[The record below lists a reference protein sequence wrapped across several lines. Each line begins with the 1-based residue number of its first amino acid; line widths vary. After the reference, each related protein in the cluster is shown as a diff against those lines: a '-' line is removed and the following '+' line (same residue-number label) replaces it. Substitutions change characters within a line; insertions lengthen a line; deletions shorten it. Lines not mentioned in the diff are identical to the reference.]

1 MQSRDAIRAIK
12 ERLNIT
18 DIVRR
23 YVDLKR
29 NGPRWVAPCPF
40 HQETK
45 PSFSVNEEQG
55 LFYCFG
61 CQASGDIFDFY
72 GRINGLDFRETLEQ
86 LAAEAGITLDRGPVD
101 KKRQEEDRQRR
112 SSRQTMLRMY
122 ELAAAHF
129 AAALKSPEAEE
140 CRAYIQRRGL
150 SPEIVERFGLGWA
163 RRDWHSLDLALQR
176 AGYDMR
182 LAAEAGLVGRSDRGS
197 VYDRFRGRLIF
208 PIKNL
213 SNQVIAFGGRI
224 IADEDEAKY
233 INSSDT
239 PIYKKGEHLY
249 GLAQARK
256 GITVKGRA
264 LLTEGYMDVLTLHQ
278 FGYDNAVGVLGTAL
292 TLMVNAYSQNERTNL
307 LKENVQSVSGTI
319 SSSLIMQDINS
330 RYSVEK
336 ELMCESL
343 YIISNSIDAD
353 VFVCD
358 VEGNII
364 LCKERAY
371 STPYFGEFTTCALH
385 DSYSIS
391 SALLQRVY
399 ETGTVTGRITVR
411 GQTNYIVGTTIVSD
425 GDVIGYTFAQTQTG
439 VQSLALAVI
448 RIFLLSALACLM
460 LAFICIW
467 HLTKK
472 MVTPLQQM
480 SAAAKQFAIGD
491 FSYRVKVRGCDELAD
506 LGIAFNDMADALD
519 KTESSRASFVANVSH
534 ELKTPMTSIAGF
546 IDGILDGTIPKE
558 KQNYYLGLVSTEVRR
573 LSRLVVAMLNMSKI
587 ESGEFQMKPNNYDIS
602 DQIIRILLTF
612 EQKIE
617 KKNIEIIGL
626 EDLQPQYIVADPDM
640 IYQVIYNLFDNAVK
654 FTNEDGFIKV
664 TLEDLG
670 SQIRVSI
677 KNSGAG
683 IKAEELSRVFERFY
697 RVDKSRSKATG
708 GTGLGLAIVKH
719 IALIHG
725 ARIKLESQVDVGT
738 TITVTFPTAN

>member
-1 MQSRDAIRAIK
+1 MAFKDVLVGKKPVKS
-12 ERLNIT
+12 NIFAK
-18 DIVRR
+18 
-23 YVDLKR
+23 YFL
-29 NGPRWVAPCPF
+29 
-40 HQETK
+40 
-45 PSFSVNEEQG
+45 
-55 LFYCFG
+55 L
-61 CQASGDIFDFY
+61 
-72 GRINGLDFRETLEQ
+72 
-86 LAAEAGITLDRGPVD
+86 
-101 KKRQEEDRQRR
+101 
-112 SSRQTMLRMY
+112 
-122 ELAAAHF
+122 F
-129 AAALKSPEAEE
+129 AA
-140 CRAYIQRRGL
+140 I
-150 SPEIVERFGLGWA
+150 F
-163 RRDWHSLDLALQR
+163 
-176 AGYDMR
+176 
-182 LAAEAGLVGRSDRGS
+182 LV
-197 VYDRFRGRLIF
+197 
-208 PIKNL
+208 
-213 SNQVIAFGGRI
+213 
-224 IADEDEAKY
+224 
-233 INSSDT
+233 T
-239 PIYKKGEHLY
+239 
-249 GLAQARK
+249 
-256 GITVKGRA
+256 
-264 LLTEGYMDVLTLHQ
+264 LT
-278 FGYDNAVGVLGTAL
+278 VLGTAL

-371 STPYFGEFTTCALH
+371 STPYFREFTTCALH

-697 RVDKSRSKATG
+697 KVDKSRSLDAKGA
-708 GTGLGLAIVKH
+708 GLGLYIVKMMVEMH
-719 IALIHG
+719 SGRIYAKSEDENTAEFVFTLPKAFTPVNKKG
-725 ARIKLESQVDVGT
+725 AKE
-738 TITVTFPTAN
+738 A

>member
-1 MQSRDAIRAIK
+1 MRRPRALDNELYGHRRHAPLAAGGVRERMGRNARAIQEIK
-12 ERLNIT
+12 ARLNLV
-18 DIVRR
+18 DIARR

-55 LFYCFG
+55 LVYCFG

-264 LLTEGYMDVLTLHQ
+264 LLTEGYMDALTLHQ

-292 TLMVNAYSQNERTNL
+292 TPDQIKRLSGFTSQLTL
-307 LKENVQSVSGTI
+307 L
-319 SSSLIMQDINS
+319 
-330 RYSVEK
+330 
-336 ELMCESL
+336 
-343 YIISNSIDAD
+343 
-353 VFVCD
+353 F
-358 VEGNII
+358 
-364 LCKERAY
+364 
-371 STPYFGEFTTCALH
+371 
-385 DSYSIS
+385 
-391 SALLQRVY
+391 
-399 ETGTVTGRITVR
+399 
-411 GQTNYIVGTTIVSD
+411 D
-425 GDVIGYTFAQTQTG
+425 GDRAGRKA
-439 VQSLALAVI
+439 AL
-448 RIFLLSALACLM
+448 RSCEMLLTRGLACTVVLM
-460 LAFICIW
+460 PEGEDIDSLLRTQGTDIFEDLRRNAPEGMAFC
-467 HLTKK
+467 
-472 MVTPLQQM
+472 
-480 SAAAKQFAIGD
+480 
-491 FSYRVKVRGCDELAD
+491 VRCLR
-506 LGIAFNDMADALD
+506 DMAPREAVDWAREFL
-519 KTESSRASFVANVSH
+519 RQV
-534 ELKTPMTSIAGF
+534 ELP
-546 IDGILDGTIPKE
+546 E
-558 KQNYYLGLVSTEVRR
+558 LVSRFAST
-573 LSRLVVAMLNMSKI
+573 LS
-587 ESGEFQMKPNNYDIS
+587 
-602 DQIIRILLTF
+602 
-612 EQKIE
+612 
-617 KKNIEIIGL
+617 
-626 EDLQPQYIVADPDM
+626 
-640 IYQVIYNLFDNAVK
+640 
-654 FTNEDGFIKV
+654 
-664 TLEDLG
+664 
-670 SQIRVSI
+670 
-677 KNSGAG
+677 
-683 IKAEELSRVFERFY
+683 
-697 RVDKSRSKATG
+697 
-708 GTGLGLAIVKH
+708 TGLGLAESELRERI
-719 IALIHG
+719 IERRG
-725 ARIKLESQVDVGT
+725 ARALPRNAGGQEPQPPVRTNPRDREIMTFVVRYPSSLPRLRELGAHLVLGAAWARDLWQKLEEYPVDEVVQHLDPREKRFWIRCRTGDVPPLDNEEGEFGAIRT
-738 TITVTFPTAN
+738 MLDTLHLTAQSASVSAALRQGAGAGNFEADLEYLRALQETLERTHGEQH

>member
-1 MQSRDAIRAIK
+1 MAFKDVLVGKKPVKS
-12 ERLNIT
+12 NIFAK
-18 DIVRR
+18 
-23 YVDLKR
+23 YFL
-29 NGPRWVAPCPF
+29 
-40 HQETK
+40 
-45 PSFSVNEEQG
+45 
-55 LFYCFG
+55 L
-61 CQASGDIFDFY
+61 
-72 GRINGLDFRETLEQ
+72 
-86 LAAEAGITLDRGPVD
+86 
-101 KKRQEEDRQRR
+101 
-112 SSRQTMLRMY
+112 
-122 ELAAAHF
+122 F
-129 AAALKSPEAEE
+129 AA
-140 CRAYIQRRGL
+140 I
-150 SPEIVERFGLGWA
+150 F
-163 RRDWHSLDLALQR
+163 
-176 AGYDMR
+176 
-182 LAAEAGLVGRSDRGS
+182 LV
-197 VYDRFRGRLIF
+197 
-208 PIKNL
+208 
-213 SNQVIAFGGRI
+213 
-224 IADEDEAKY
+224 
-233 INSSDT
+233 T
-239 PIYKKGEHLY
+239 
-249 GLAQARK
+249 
-256 GITVKGRA
+256 
-264 LLTEGYMDVLTLHQ
+264 LT
-278 FGYDNAVGVLGTAL
+278 VLGTAL

-364 LCKERAY
+364 LCTERAY

-677 KNSGAG
+677 KNSGTG

-697 RVDKSRSKATG
+697 KVDKSRSLDAKGA
-708 GTGLGLAIVKH
+708 GLGLYIVKMMVEMH
-719 IALIHG
+719 SGRIYAKSEDENTAEFVFTLPKAFTPVNKKG
-725 ARIKLESQVDVGT
+725 AKE
-738 TITVTFPTAN
+738 A

>member
-1 MQSRDAIRAIK
+1 MAFKDVLVGKKPVKS
-12 ERLNIT
+12 NIFAK
-18 DIVRR
+18 
-23 YVDLKR
+23 YFL
-29 NGPRWVAPCPF
+29 
-40 HQETK
+40 
-45 PSFSVNEEQG
+45 
-55 LFYCFG
+55 L
-61 CQASGDIFDFY
+61 
-72 GRINGLDFRETLEQ
+72 
-86 LAAEAGITLDRGPVD
+86 
-101 KKRQEEDRQRR
+101 
-112 SSRQTMLRMY
+112 
-122 ELAAAHF
+122 F
-129 AAALKSPEAEE
+129 AA
-140 CRAYIQRRGL
+140 I
-150 SPEIVERFGLGWA
+150 F
-163 RRDWHSLDLALQR
+163 
-176 AGYDMR
+176 
-182 LAAEAGLVGRSDRGS
+182 LV
-197 VYDRFRGRLIF
+197 
-208 PIKNL
+208 
-213 SNQVIAFGGRI
+213 
-224 IADEDEAKY
+224 
-233 INSSDT
+233 T
-239 PIYKKGEHLY
+239 
-249 GLAQARK
+249 
-256 GITVKGRA
+256 
-264 LLTEGYMDVLTLHQ
+264 LT
-278 FGYDNAVGVLGTAL
+278 VLGTAL

-343 YIISNSIDAD
+343 YIISNTIDAD

-364 LCKERAY
+364 LCMERAY

-697 RVDKSRSKATG
+697 KVDKSRSLDAKGA
-708 GTGLGLAIVKH
+708 GLGLYIVKMMVEMH
-719 IALIHG
+719 SGRIYAKSEDENTAEFVFTLPKAFTPVNKKG
-725 ARIKLESQVDVGT
+725 AKE
-738 TITVTFPTAN
+738 A